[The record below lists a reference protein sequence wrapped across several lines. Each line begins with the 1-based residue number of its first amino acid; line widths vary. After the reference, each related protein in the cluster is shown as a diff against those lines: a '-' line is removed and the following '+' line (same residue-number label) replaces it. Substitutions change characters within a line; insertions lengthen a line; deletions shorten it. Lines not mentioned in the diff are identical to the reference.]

1 VQDNSGL
8 PNPTTQEFPE
18 PMNAWFHSIRWRAAA
33 VVLLFVLVPAAGA
46 HEIRP
51 AIADVTFADDGSYRV
66 VLNVNLEAVLAG
78 IGPAHADTN
87 ESPNAQ
93 RYNGLR
99 ALAPAALEVEVRK
112 HLPVYLKGITL
123 EFDGARSEPEVCDL
137 RIPPVGDQAR
147 ARLSTLGLCG
157 PVPKGAHAFRWA
169 YAAEFGQSIVRLP
182 AVGSGERVALWLKDG
197 RKSDAYV
204 IGVGIARPTRL
215 AIIGQYIGLGF
226 THILPLGVDHIL
238 FVLGLFLLSLH
249 WRPLLIQVTAFT
261 VAHTITLALS
271 VYGLVS
277 LSPAIV
283 EPLIAASIVYVAV
296 ENIITPRLH
305 AWRPVVV
312 FGFGLLHGMGF
323 AGVLQE
329 VGLPRSEFLTGLLSF
344 NVGVELGQ
352 LAVIALAYLTVG
364 YWFKDRPWYR
374 SRVVIPASAAIALT
388 GLYWT
393 IERTLG

>member
-1 VQDNSGL
+1 
-8 PNPTTQEFPE
+8 
-18 PMNAWFHSIRWRAAA
+18 MNDSFHSTCWRAMA
-33 VVLLFVLVPAAGA
+33 VGLLLALAPAAGA

-51 AIADVTFADDGSYRV
+51 AIADVSFADDATYRV
-66 VLNVNLEAVLAG
+66 ALNVNLEAVLAG

-93 RYNGLR
+93 QYNTLR
-99 ALAPAALEVEVRK
+99 SLPPAALEAALRK
-112 HLPVYLKGITL
+112 YLPEYIKGITL
-123 EFDGARSEPEVCDL
+123 EFDGVRSQPEVCEL
-137 RIPPVGDQAR
+137 KIPEVGDEGR
-147 ARLSTLGLCG
+147 ARLSTLALCG
-157 PVPKGAHAFRWA
+157 AVPKGARAFRWA
-169 YAAEFGQSIVRLP
+169 YAPEYGQSIVRLP
-182 AVGSGERVALWLKDG
+182 AVGGGEVVALWLKDG
-197 RKSDAYV
+197 RKSDPYI
-204 IGVGIARPTRL
+204 IGVGIERPTRL
-215 AIIGQYIGLGF
+215 AIIAQYIGLGF
-226 THILPLGVDHIL
+226 THILPFGVDHIL
-238 FVLGLFLLSLH
+238 FVLGLFLLSLQ
-249 WRPLLIQVTAFT
+249 WRPLLIQVTSFT

-271 VYGLVS
+271 VYGLVA

-296 ENIITPRLH
+296 ENIVTPRLH
-305 AWRPVVV
+305 VWRPFVV

-329 VGLPRSEFLTGLLSF
+329 VGLPRSEFLAGLLSF

-352 LAVIALAYLTVG
+352 LAVITLAFAAVG

-374 SRVVIPASAAIALT
+374 SRIVIPASATIALI

>member
-1 VQDNSGL
+1 
-8 PNPTTQEFPE
+8 
-18 PMNAWFHSIRWRAAA
+18 MNACLFSIRRCIAALA
-33 VVLLFVLVPAAGA
+33 LLLALVPVAGA

-51 AIADVTFADDGSYRV
+51 AIADVSFADDGTYRV
-66 VLNVNLEAVLAG
+66 SLNVNLEAVLAG
-78 IGPAHADTN
+78 IGPAHTDTN

-93 RYNGLR
+93 QYNRLR
-99 ALAPAALEVEVRK
+99 ALPPPALEAEVRK
-112 HLPVYLKGITL
+112 YLPEYLKGITL
-123 EFDGARSEPEVCDL
+123 EFDGARGQSELCDL
-137 RIPPVGDQAR
+137 KIPAVGDEGR
-147 ARLSTLGLCG
+147 ARLSTLTLCG
-157 PVPKGAHAFRWA
+157 AVPQGARVFRWA
-169 YAAEFGQSIVRLP
+169 YAPELGQSIVRLP
-182 AVGSGERVALWLKDG
+182 AVGGGEVVALWLKDG
-197 RKSDAYV
+197 RKSDPYV
-204 IGVGIARPTRL
+204 IGVGIERPTRF
-215 AIIGQYIGLGF
+215 AIIAQYTGLGF
-226 THILPLGVDHIL
+226 THILPFGVDHIL

-271 VYGLVS
+271 VYGLVA

-296 ENIITPRLH
+296 ENIVTPRLH
-305 AWRPVVV
+305 AWRPFVV

-352 LAVIALAYLTVG
+352 LAVIGLAYVTIG
-364 YWFKDRPWYR
+364 HWFKDRPWYR
-374 SRVVIPASAAIALT
+374 SRVVIPASAAIALI

>member
-1 VQDNSGL
+1 MSASS
-8 PNPTTQEFPE
+8 FP
-18 PMNAWFHSIRWRAAA
+18 ARWRAAA
-33 VVLLFVLVPAAGA
+33 AVVLFACVPVVGA

-51 AIADVTFADDGSYRV
+51 VIADISFGSDGTYRAT
-66 VLNVNLEAVLAG
+66 LNVNLEAVLAG
-78 IGPAHADTN
+78 IGPTHADTN

-93 RYNGLR
+93 QYNRLR
-99 ALAPAALEVEVRK
+99 ALSPRALEVEAQK
-112 HLPVYLKGITL
+112 YLPTYVKGITL
-123 EFDGARSEPEVCDL
+123 EFDGARSEP
-137 RIPPVGDQAR
+137 RICALKIPSVGDEGR
-147 ARLSTLGLCG
+147 ARLSTLALCG
-157 PVPKGAHAFRWA
+157 PIPRGARVFRWA
-169 YAAEFGQSIVRLP
+169 YAPEFGQSIVRLP
-182 AVGSGERVALWLKDG
+182 AVGGGDVVALWLKDG
-197 RKSDAYV
+197 RKSDPYV
-204 IGVGIARPTRL
+204 LGVGIERPTRL
-215 AIIGQYIGLGF
+215 AIVGQYISLGF
-226 THILPLGVDHIL
+226 THILPFGVDHIL

-277 LSPAIV
+277 LSPSIV

-296 ENIITPRLH
+296 ENIVTPRLH

-312 FGFGLLHGMGF
+312 FCFGLLHGLGF

-352 LAVIALAYLTVG
+352 LAVIVLAYLAVG
-364 YWFKDRPWYR
+364 HWFKDRPWYR
-374 SRVVIPASAAIALT
+374 SRVVIPASAAIAVI
-388 GLYWT
+388 GAYWT